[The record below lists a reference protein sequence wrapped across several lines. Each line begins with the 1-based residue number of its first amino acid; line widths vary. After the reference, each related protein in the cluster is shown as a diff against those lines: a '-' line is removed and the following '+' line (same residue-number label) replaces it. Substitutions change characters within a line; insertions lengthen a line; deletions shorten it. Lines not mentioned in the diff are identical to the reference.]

1 MARDERRSHPEKS
14 MDRTTREGAAED
26 HERELAH
33 RRDRELVARVLLGD
47 RIALD
52 GFIER
57 VRCAPRFLH
66 AINERAGAPLS
77 DAEIADLTQ
86 DVLLLIWEKLSTFEG
101 RATLETWTWRFCW
114 LESRN
119 RIRRVLRNR
128 RTSQSTS
135 LDDVPAP
142 EARNSIHE
150 DALAVGLEELGPP
163 RSEVIRLKHFEER
176 TFVEIGEIL
185 GIPVNTAKTHYYRG
199 LEWLR
204 QRLRSLGEGTDR

>member
-1 MARDERRSHPEKS
+1 
-14 MDRTTREGAAED
+14 MDRTTREEAAEG

-33 RRDRELVARVLLGD
+33 RRDRELVARVLGGD
-47 RIALD
+47 RLALD

-57 VRCAPRFLH
+57 VRCTPRFLH

-142 EARNSIHE
+142 EARSSLHE
-150 DALAVGLEELGPP
+150 DALAIGLEELGPP
-163 RSEVIRLKHFEER
+163 RSEVIRLKHFEGR
-176 TFVEIGEIL
+176 TFAEIGEVL